1 MLDAVSMNSHK
12 LTIKLTNRDITEKE
26 MTLYCR
32 LMKKA
37 DNLHKPNTTYF
48 WISVWNAVIFIL
60 HLKYFTSFWSS
71 RTKTLQEALSFF
83 WSGHNFYKISAI
95 LQESSASC
103 RLKNCSMSSSVT
115 FSDIIFGPASAFV
128 LFCSPFSFLSR
139 ILMVTVTKRI
149 KYEWHVGQIWREQS
163 GTKKCHTNH

>member
-1 MLDAVSMNSHK
+1 MLDAVSIMNSHK
-12 LTIKLTNRDITEKE
+12 LTIKLMNRDITEKE

-32 LMKKA
+32 LMKKLIICI
-37 DNLHKPNTTYF
+37 NRTLPTF
-48 WISVWNAVIFIL
+48 EPVFIL

-83 WSGHNFYKISAI
+83 WSGHNFYKISAV